1 MSETLVTQ
9 QTPFSGD
16 VDPQLTC
23 LRVQDQA
30 MVDWLLEMKIRGQ
43 SVKVTNGWISRFFS
57 QQHQLWETPE
67 NPTSDKNKQRQTLPL
82 PLMCVT
88 QTNIAPAP
96 DRNVNCQVTQMGFN
110 KSQSE
115 GKIWAGST
123 AKVNNLYACNG
134 TLVTF
139 TGSTLPNP
147 PVQPGSIS
155 VEFTIG
161 STTYTETDSS
171 GTLTNTNGKLVYSL
185 VEYDTGHV
193 ALTFDAG
200 QAPANNTSIR
210 VTYFPTAS
218 WEKFYAF
225 QWPTPID
232 LEYQVDLWA
241 KTGQDLQ
248 MMRTA
253 ILSRFEHHPKETFLQ
268 AQFPFYGRK
277 LLPLEWI
284 SDNDTSDLESDEK
297 ERTLRRTMIFTLHG
311 WILKKPVIKKT
322 IQNLHVVF
330 IDGLPE
336 EAGYDWYLDNSHYN
350 MSGDG
355 SQILQIYE
363 NPSITPPNK
372 VLLWIS
378 FDSGVL
384 TDVGGN

>member
-1 MSETLVTQ
+1 
-9 QTPFSGD
+9 
-16 VDPQLTC
+16 
-23 LRVQDQA
+23 
-30 MVDWLLEMKIRGQ
+30 
-43 SVKVTNGWISRFFS
+43 
-57 QQHQLWETPE
+57 
-67 NPTSDKNKQRQTLPL
+67 
-82 PLMCVT
+82 
-88 QTNIAPAP
+88 
-96 DRNVNCQVTQMGFN
+96 
-110 KSQSE
+110 
-115 GKIWAGST
+115 
-123 AKVNNLYACNG
+123 
-134 TLVTF
+134 
-139 TGSTLPNP
+139 
-147 PVQPGSIS
+147 
-155 VEFTIG
+155 
-161 STTYTETDSS
+161 
-171 GTLTNTNGKLVYSL
+171 VYSL

-268 AQFPFYGRK
+268 TQFPFYGRK